1 MLKVSSKSYLSIGLK
16 ILLLLFLV
24 QFIFNPGWR
33 IGIGK
38 NIDYQMVQMFTT
50 IFVSILSEAFPFRE
64 YIYLN

>member
-24 QFIFNPGWR
+24 QFLFNPGWR

-50 IFVSILSEAFPFRE
+50 IFV
-64 YIYLN
+64 N